1 MNWFTNN
8 SNLFM
13 YLTTVLEKRERE
25 TKEEIMLVFIN
36 TPSKVLHN

>member
-1 MNWFTNN
+1 MNWSTNN

-25 TKEEIMLVFIN
+25 TKKEIMLVFIN